1 MIVKSVYCSSDNQYA
16 MLEAQRYVCNK
27 DKVPS
32 GGIFS
37 YGCGEDQWCSSGL
50 ATKILHRKKERGK
63 HYQIIAGFD
72 PADRITVQKAVAV
85 GKQMARFFNDRIILG
100 AVHNNTQHIHI
111 HLLVSYTTTDGQQRG
126 MKKNDLS
133 DFKSFVS
140 DIAKRENLCPVR
152 MHNSKWNVYSDVIS
166 KFDVDLPEFDIDES
180 EYLGDP
186 GNVIFGDERSDFV
199 PNTQALLSPSY
210 IAPHGYSPNGYGVRN
225 SFRKSVQSAYNQAD
239 QPGVAYN
246 YYEINNFIFP
256 SEQYSSDNSQNDSTI
271 EVQPECEDKVN
282 PFVELTPES
291 IRYVVLFGSEFVSRQ
306 QMVFPTEA
314 LAQQFAQ
321 QMESDGYNVTIYTT
335 QYGLTDPIIVL

>member
-16 MLEAQRYVCNK
+16 MMEAQRYVCNK
-27 DKVPS
+27 DKVPP

-72 PADRITVQKAVAV
+72 PADRITVQKAVFV

-100 AVHNNTQHIHI
+100 AVHNNTEHIHV

-133 DFKSFVS
+133 DFKSFAS

-152 MHNSKWNVYSDVIS
+152 MHNSKWKVYPDVIS
-166 KFDVDLPEFDIDES
+166 EFETDLPEFDIDDS
-180 EYLGDP
+180 EYLGEP
-186 GNVIFGDERSDFV
+186 GKVIFGDERSDFV
-199 PNTQALLSPSY
+199 PNAQAMLSPSY
-210 IAPHGYSPNGYGVRN
+210 IAPHRYSSNGYGVRN
-225 SFRKSVQSAYNQAD
+225 SFRKGVQSANQQTD
-239 QPGVAYN
+239 QPEVVYN

-256 SEQYSSDNSQNDSTI
+256 SDQYPSDNSQNDSTI
-271 EVQPECEDKVN
+271 DVQSECETRVD

-291 IRYVVLFGSEFVSRQ
+291 IQYVVLFGSEFVSRQ
-306 QMVFPTEA
+306 QMVFPTEV
-314 LAQQFAQ
+314 LAQQFAK
-321 QMESDGYNVTIYTT
+321 QMESDGYNVVICPM
-335 QYGLTDPIIVL
+335 QYGLIDPIIVL